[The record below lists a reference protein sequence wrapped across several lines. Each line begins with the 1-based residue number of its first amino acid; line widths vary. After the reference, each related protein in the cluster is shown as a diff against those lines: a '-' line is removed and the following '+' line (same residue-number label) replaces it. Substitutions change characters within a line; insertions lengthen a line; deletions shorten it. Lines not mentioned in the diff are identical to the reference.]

1 MSIWDSFWS
10 EIDRQLDAL
19 RTART
24 AADVFR
30 ILGTDSAQDG
40 AARAFFAGGGGDVL
54 PDAPLRE
61 AGWEVIAWEAPYYW
75 CMRAPDG
82 DEVSYVEGDVYR
94 GNVLAETG
102 GAS

>member
-10 EIDRQLDAL
+10 EIDQQLDAL

-54 PDAPLRE
+54 PDEPLME
-61 AGWEVIAWEAPYYW
+61 AGWRFVAHEAPYYW
-75 CMRAPDG
+75 CMRAPNG
-82 DEVSYVEGDVYR
+82 DEVSYVEGDIYL
-94 GNVLAETG
+94 GNVLPGG
-102 GAS
+102 GAA